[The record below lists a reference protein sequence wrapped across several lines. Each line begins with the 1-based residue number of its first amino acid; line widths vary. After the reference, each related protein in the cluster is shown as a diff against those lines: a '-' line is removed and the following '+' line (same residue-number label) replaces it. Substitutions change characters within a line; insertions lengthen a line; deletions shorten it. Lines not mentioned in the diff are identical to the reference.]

1 MISLWD
7 FTLDSPMAKYLK
19 HVQFL
24 WLWWEWRKYSLF
36 KRRLQGIWHFTSVQ
50 SIIIRVEGYFSLNC
64 SGMCLFII
72 SLVGHMGTSLS
83 LKYKRFTQVII
94 ILLIVVWDTP
104 YRWAR
109 CSSGKPCLSLHKVIK
124 SSSLGC
130 GNLGQPGFGNDSKY
144 SSFLLRTVVSWP
156 VDDECQ

>member
-1 MISLWD
+1 MGFYTGFADGEI
-7 FTLDSPMAKYLK
+7 FEACTIFVTLVRMAKIFA
-19 HVQFL
+19 V
-24 WLWWEWRKYSLF
+24 RF

-94 ILLIVVWDTP
+94 ILLIVV
-104 YRWAR
+104 
-109 CSSGKPCLSLHKVIK
+109 
-124 SSSLGC
+124 
-130 GNLGQPGFGNDSKY
+130 
-144 SSFLLRTVVSWP
+144 
-156 VDDECQ
+156 